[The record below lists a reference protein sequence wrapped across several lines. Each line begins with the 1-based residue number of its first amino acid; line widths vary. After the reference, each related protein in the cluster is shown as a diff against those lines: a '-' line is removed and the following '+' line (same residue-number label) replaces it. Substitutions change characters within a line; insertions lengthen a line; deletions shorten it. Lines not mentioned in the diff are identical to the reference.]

1 MEKGARDSHEFVSGQ
16 IRHIDTEVFK
26 ICLISYPRP
35 GYARGLTITEIGIH
49 L

>member
-1 MEKGARDSHEFVSGQ
+1 MAKGARDSHESGQ
-16 IRHIDTEVFK
+16 IRHIDTDLFK